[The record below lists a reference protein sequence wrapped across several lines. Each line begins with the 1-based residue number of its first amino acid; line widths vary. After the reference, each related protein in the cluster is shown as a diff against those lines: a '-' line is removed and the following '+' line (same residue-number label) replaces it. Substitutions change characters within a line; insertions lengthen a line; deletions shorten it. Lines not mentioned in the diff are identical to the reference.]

1 MRVRLFPRFLA
12 VSALAF
18 ASLCADNAWGQQP
31 GATTRAPIIEVV
43 AFGVAPV
50 AGIPDAFDLK
60 PRQDDIVHRL
70 GVVQRAAREGEVEL
84 RIAAGESWPDLLS
97 RAAQRLPE
105 GVIDNSVLARHLH
118 LLPALLAGK
127 YVRFR
132 TLSEKGG
139 VQFDYVVRPEEV
151 YSILA
156 TGASFLLEPKASDPR
171 IVERMR
177 ADPSKASLFTATDAI
192 GLPEDIALQ
201 LAEIFSDNVD
211 FHRELHHGY
220 RCVLVY
226 EVLYREGFIERP
238 GRILA
243 AEITIRNRRLQA
255 FYYDG
260 APNSG
265 GYYSESGTAL
275 RKAFRKSPVE
285 FSRITSEYTLARFHP
300 ILGVWRAHRGIDYA
314 APVGTKVIAT
324 ADGTVEFMGPRGEY
338 GNLLILNH
346 SNRFMTYYGHLES
359 FARDLAVGSK
369 VAKGQTIGLV
379 GVTGLTT
386 GPHLHYEF
394 HVNNGFGLWTAVPPP
409 DVIEVPPLTTT
420 AYFQTVRAYQ
430 GQLQVAQQAHF
441 VVLD

>member
-1 MRVRLFPRFLA
+1 MHPRLSPRWLV
-12 VSALAF
+12 VSALVF
-18 ASLCADNAWGQQP
+18 ASLLARDAGSQQP
-31 GATTRAPIIEVV
+31 AAATTAPVIEVV

-50 AGIPDAFDLK
+50 AGARDLQ
-60 PRQDDIVHRL
+60 PRKDDILHRI
-70 GVVQRAAREGEVEL
+70 GAIGREAARDSEVEL
-84 RIAAGESWPDLLS
+84 RTAVGESWSDLFS
-97 RAAQRLPE
+97 RAAQRLPD
-105 GVIDNSVLARHLH
+105 GVIDNSILAAHLR
-118 LLPALLAGK
+118 LLPALLPGK

-132 TLSEKGG
+132 ALPEKGG
-139 VQFDYVVRPEEV
+139 IQVDYVVLPEEV

-156 TGASFLLEPKASDPR
+156 TAASFQVQPKAGDPR
-171 IVERMR
+171 VVERMR

-201 LAEIFSDNVD
+201 LADIFSDNVD

-243 AEITIRNRRLQA
+243 AELTIRNRRLQA

-260 APNSG
+260 GPEGG
-265 GYYSESGTAL
+265 GYFSETGASL
-275 RKAFRKSPVE
+275 KKAFRKSPVE
-285 FSRITSEYTLARFHP
+285 FSRITSEYTLARFLS

-314 APVGTKVIAT
+314 APIGTKVLAT
-324 ADGTVEFMGPRGEY
+324 ADGTVEFMGVRGEY

-369 VAKGQTIGLV
+369 VAKGQTIGFV

-394 HVNNGFGLWTAVPPP
+394 HVNNGFGQWAAVPPP
-409 DVIEVPPLTTT
+409 DVIEVPPLSTP
-420 AYFQTVRAYQ
+420 AYFQAVQTYQ
-430 GQLQVAQQAHF
+430 GQFQVAHQAHF
-441 VVLD
+441 VILD

>member
-1 MRVRLFPRFLA
+1 MRVRLLHRLLA
-12 VSALAF
+12 VPTLLFAL
-18 ASLCADNAWGQQP
+18 LCACDAQSQQP
-31 GATTRAPIIEVV
+31 GGATRAPVIEVV

-50 AGIPDAFDLK
+50 AGIPDALDLK
-60 PRQDDIVHRL
+60 PRQDDILHRI
-70 GVVQRAAREGEVEL
+70 GAVDRVTRDGEVEL
-84 RIAAGESWPDLLS
+84 RTAAGERWPDLFS
-97 RAAQRLPE
+97 RASQRLPE

-118 LLPALLAGK
+118 LLPALLPGK

-132 TLSEKGG
+132 ALPEKGG
-139 VQFDYVVRPEEV
+139 VQFDYVVHPEEV
-151 YSILA
+151 YSIVA
-156 TGASFLLEPKASDPR
+156 TGASFLLQPKASDPR
-171 IVERMR
+171 VVERMR

-211 FHRELHHGY
+211 FHRELHRGY

-226 EVLYREGFIERP
+226 EVLYRDGFIERP

-255 FYYDG
+255 FYYDV
-260 APNSG
+260 APSSG
-265 GYYSESGTAL
+265 GYFSESGAGV

-300 ILGVWRAHRGIDYA
+300 ILGVWRTHRGIDYA
-314 APVGTKVIAT
+314 APTGTKVLAT

-346 SNRFMTYYGHLES
+346 SNRFMTYYGHLAG
-359 FARDLAVGSK
+359 FARDLAVGGK
-369 VAKGQTIGLV
+369 VAKGQAIGFV

-394 HVNNGFGLWTAVPPP
+394 HVNNGFGQWTAVPPP
-409 DVIEVPPLTTT
+409 DVIEVPPLTTA
-420 AYFQTVRAYQ
+420 AYFQAVRAYQ
-430 GQLQVAQQAHF
+430 GQFQVAQQAHF
-441 VVLD
+441 VILD